1 MNTCISINSI
11 ALGKLLKRYK
21 LTSKG
26 KQEIIK
32 AAQKKYST
40 WSGLNRLAK
49 KIMFKE
55 SKITINKLSL
65 IHISEPTRPY

>member
-1 MNTCISINSI
+1 MNTYISINSI

-32 AAQKKYST
+32 AAQKKYSK
-40 WSGLNRLAK
+40 WSVLNRLAR

-55 SKITINKLSL
+55 SKITTNK
-65 IHISEPTRPY
+65 

>member
-32 AAQKKYST
+32 AAQKRYST

-49 KIMFKE
+49 KISFKDL
-55 SKITINKLSL
+55 NKNK
-65 IHISEPTRPY
+65 

>member
-32 AAQKKYST
+32 AAQKKNST
-40 WSGLNRLAK
+40 LSGLNRLARE
-49 KIMFKE
+49 IVFKE
-55 SKITINKLSL
+55 SKINTNK
-65 IHISEPTRPY
+65 

>member
-26 KQEIIK
+26 KQEITK

-40 WSGLNRLAK
+40 CSGLNRFAR

-55 SKITINKLSL
+55 SKITTNK
-65 IHISEPTRPY
+65 

>member
-11 ALGKLLKRYK
+11 ALGKLLNRYK

-40 WSGLNRLAK
+40 WSGLNRLARK
-49 KIMFKE
+49 VEFKE
-55 SKITINKLSL
+55 SFLN
-65 IHISEPTRPY
+65 HIEQK